1 MWDEDDD
8 NETVPTDEVEGIGTD
23 RRVDKQFIIE
33 KGLHCLLLPL
43 ILWHS
48 VFRLSDGAGN
58 SLIKIISAFLHILA
72 SLLNSNTLKGIASKF
87 PLTMKSLL
95 KKIKFNIESM
105 YSIFAVCSSCHAVY
119 PLQYFDDSKTSSYSE
134 VNKCSFVA
142 FPEHPYTSMRKPCN
156 TILMKKETYRKSGKM
171 ELKPI
176 KPYVYQSLTYAFGKL
191 LSRQGFLDMC
201 QLWRKRKVPN
211 RFLSDVYDGKF
222 WKTFQ
227 LFDGVAFSC
236 STYNL
241 IVGVIYLVTLNL
253 PRAIRYRIENI
264 ILVGIIPG
272 PKEPPLSLK
281 FISGPMVEELQE
293 FWYGKEVNLEK
304 GGSIFIRLAIA
315 FIACD
320 IPALRK
326 VTGFIGHGAHL
337 GCSRCLKY
345 FDTVNGKLS
354 YGGFDR
360 SSWNVRS
367 NEQHRARCQ
376 ELRLAK
382 TKTQLHELEMKLG
395 VRYSILLD
403 LPYFDPVRFSTI
415 DPMHNLLLGTAKYLL
430 RNFPYAYMSLALDRG
445 RFPERTSGGR

>member
-1 MWDEDDD
+1 
-8 NETVPTDEVEGIGTD
+8 
-23 RRVDKQFIIE
+23 
-33 KGLHCLLLPL
+33 
-43 ILWHS
+43 
-48 VFRLSDGAGN
+48 
-58 SLIKIISAFLHILA
+58 
-72 SLLNSNTLKGIASKF
+72 
-87 PLTMKSLL
+87 
-95 KKIKFNIESM
+95 
-105 YSIFAVCSSCHAVY
+105 
-119 PLQYFDDSKTSSYSE
+119 
-134 VNKCSFVA
+134 
-142 FPEHPYTSMRKPCN
+142 
-156 TILMKKETYRKSGKM
+156 
-171 ELKPI
+171 
-176 KPYVYQSLTYAFGKL
+176 
-191 LSRQGFLDMC
+191 MC

-272 PKEPPLSLK
+272 PKGPPLSLK

-304 GGSIFIRLAIA
+304 GGSIFIRLTIA

-382 TKTQLHELEMKLG
+382 TKTQLHELEMKLH
-395 VRYSILLD
+395 I
-403 LPYFDPVRFSTI
+403 
-415 DPMHNLLLGTAKYLL
+415 A
-430 RNFPYAYMSLALDRG
+430 
-445 RFPERTSGGR
+445 